1 MKTGSRCAEGM
12 RLRRSADAHSWLRT
26 SVPRQRRRFAAEHAF
41 GQVDQE
47 DLLFAEDLRKL
58 EARAGLAE
66 HAAQLQSK

>member
-1 MKTGSRCAEGM
+1 MSGEAGEPH
-12 RLRRSADAHSWLRT
+12 ADAHSWLRT

-58 EARAGLAE
+58 EPGFD
-66 HAAQLQSK
+66 SS